1 MNEITQQKN
10 AVTWL
15 RIIYPL
21 WAALGMFS
29 LLYVSSELIDLE
41 NPQLTVDNITSN
53 EFLFRLGIAGSL
65 LTQLFVIAAVWFLYK
80 LFYTD
85 YKDATILV
93 AIFALV
99 GIPIDMLS
107 TANELVVLEVLD
119 QPDQVVHLLQQSR
132 KGTAIATI
140 FWGLW
145 LLPIGYMVIK
155 SPLFP
160 RVIGWLVILAG
171 AAYTIMAFASFL
183 GIKGLFI
190 DVLDYLTFGELIWML
205 WVMILGAKWKALE
218 IKPNS

>member
-1 MNEITQQKN
+1 MHTLNQRKN

-21 WAALGMFS
+21 WAILGMFS
-29 LLYVSSELIDLE
+29 LLYVPSELIDLSNSVLTANNISE
-41 NPQLTVDNITSN
+41 N
-53 EFLFRLGIAGSL
+53 EWLFRLGIAGSL

-85 YKDATILV
+85 YKEATILM

-107 TANELVVLEVLD
+107 TANELLVLEVLD
-119 QPDQVVHLLQQSR
+119 QPDQVLYLIQQSR

-145 LLPIGYMVIK
+145 LLPIGYMIIK

-160 RVIGWLVILAG
+160 RLVGWLVILAG
-171 AAYTIMAFASFL
+171 AAYTIMAFAHFL
-183 GIKGLFI
+183 GIKGTFI
-190 DVLDYLTFGELIWML
+190 TALDYLTFGELIWML
-205 WVMILGAKWKALE
+205 WVMIMGARWKAVE
-218 IKPNS
+218 A

>member
-1 MNEITQQKN
+1 MENLQQKKN
-10 AVTWL
+10 AVKWL

-21 WAALGMFS
+21 WAALGIFS
-29 LLYVSSELIDLE
+29 LLYVPSELIDLE
-41 NPQLTVDNITSN
+41 NAQLTVDNITSN

-65 LTQLFVIAAVWFLYK
+65 ITQLFVIAAVWFLYK
-80 LFYTD
+80 LFYSD

-107 TANELVVLEVLD
+107 TANELVVLDVLD
-119 QPDQVVHLLQQSR
+119 QPDQVVYLLAQSR

-145 LLPIGYMVIK
+145 LLPIGYMIIK

-160 RVIGWLVILAG
+160 RIVGWLVILAG
-171 AAYTIMAFASFL
+171 AAYTIMAFTSFL
-183 GIKGLFI
+183 SIKGTFI
-190 DVLDYLTFGELIWML
+190 VALDYLTFGELIWML
-205 WVMILGAKWKALE
+205 WVMIIGAKWKAVEL
-218 IKPNS
+218 

>member
-1 MNEITQQKN
+1 MENLQQQKN
-10 AVTWL
+10 AVKWL
-15 RIIYPL
+15 RVIYPL
-21 WAALGMFS
+21 WAALGIFS

-65 LTQLFVIAAVWFLYK
+65 VTQLFVIAAVWFLYK
-80 LFYTD
+80 LFYSD

-119 QPDQVVHLLQQSR
+119 QPDQVVYLLTQSR

-160 RVIGWLVILAG
+160 RLIGWLVVLAG
-171 AAYTIMAFASFL
+171 AAYTIMAFAHFL
-183 GIKGLFI
+183 GIKGEI
-190 DVLDYLTFGELIWML
+190 ISALDYLTFGELIWML
-205 WVMILGAKWKALE
+205 WVMIMGARWKAA
-218 IKPNS
+218 